1 MENLEKLAWE
11 FLENGKG
18 WVVLG
23 SHNLDED
30 GDMTEKTKEIMSIH
44 GFETRQIPAHKIGQ
58 GDSTGICRILL
69 DADDDETMSVL
80 EKMSKTT

>member
-1 MENLEKLAWE
+1 MEKLIWE
-11 FLENGKG
+11 LLENGKG

-23 SHNLDED
+23 SHNIDEN
-30 GDMTEKTKEIMSIH
+30 GDMTEKTKEIISIA

-69 DADDDETMSVL
+69 DVDDDVTI
-80 EKMSKTT
+80 